1 MTHSLSN
8 TSAFS
13 RANFLQ
19 FRDRGTKSQN
29 LLDSKPA
36 QDSKPAPNATQ
47 TTSYESLTFIL
58 PKLDNWSPPVH
69 AFMQIGVQ

>member
-1 MTHSLSN
+1 MTHSLFL
-8 TSAFS
+8 TLQLFPEQF
-13 RANFLQ
+13 FLQ

-58 PKLDNWSPPVH
+58 PKLDN
-69 AFMQIGVQ
+69 